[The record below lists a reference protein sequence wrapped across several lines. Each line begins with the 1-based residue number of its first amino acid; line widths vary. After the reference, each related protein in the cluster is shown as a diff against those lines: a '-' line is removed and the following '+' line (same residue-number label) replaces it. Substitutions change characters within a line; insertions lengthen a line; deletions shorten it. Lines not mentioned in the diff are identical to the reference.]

1 MNPMNTSAVRGNC
14 KERNFR
20 GADNSVFS
28 SCHILSSHYLTA
40 SVRTRSF
47 NCPALWLT
55 VARRMTS
62 LHISRINHQ
71 LHHILMPSLLV
82 TPRPPACPAPALKI
96 AQAALCF
103 LEICDSVCQTCGAS
117 ASKSLLYDVL
127 SKGLQSL
134 TSLPQIEAE
143 FGTFIFASGT

>member
-1 MNPMNTSAVRGNC
+1 MNPMNTSAVRGSY
-14 KERNFR
+14 KEKNFR
-20 GADNSVFS
+20 GADNSIFS
-28 SCHILSSHYLTA
+28 SCHILSNHYLTA
-40 SVRTRSF
+40 SVCTRFF
-47 NCPALWLT
+47 NCPVLWLT
-55 VARRMTS
+55 VARRM
-62 LHISRINHQ
+62 HINHHSHA

-82 TPRPPACPAPALKI
+82 TPRPQACPAPAPLKI

-103 LEICDSVCQTCGAS
+103 LGICDSVCQTHGAS

-143 FGTFIFASGT
+143 FGTFIVASGT